1 MMPRTPVVSLC
12 RCLPE
17 RFAGAFYYRLLKGR
31 LASKLESNEAPLRYA
46 PGCRIRL
53 PRSRDF
59 MYEAIFC
66 TGGFEGRTSRIVREA
81 GGHGGLFCDVGAN
94 VGYFSLIWLTALPE
108 NQALLI
114 EADDRLAAMAEDNL
128 ALNRYGYRAQ
138 VHACAA
144 GAETGYLGFQTHG
157 NDVTGWGRLTQ
168 DLATV
173 TQVRVVTLDELLDG
187 RGAAF
192 LKIDVEGAEPLV
204 LRGAKSAL
212 ANSTLKTVV
221 FELNKPGSIALG
233 LEPKE
238 SLRILENAGF
248 RLMPLDKTKPI
259 MNWLGIRGEDSRG
272 HQ

>member
-1 MMPRTPVVSLC
+1 MTARTPLVSLC

-17 RFAGAFYYRLLKGR
+17 RLAGALYYRFLKGK
-31 LASKLESNEAPLRYA
+31 LVFKLESKEAPLRHA

-53 PRSRDF
+53 PCSRDF

-66 TGGFEGRTSRIVREA
+66 TGGFEGQTSRIVRTA
-81 GGHGGLFCDVGAN
+81 GRRGGLFCDVGAN

-108 NQALLI
+108 NQAVLI
-114 EADDRLAAMAEDNL
+114 EADDRLAAMAGDNL
-128 ALNRYGYRAQ
+128 ALNRYRHRAY

-157 NDVTGWGRLTQ
+157 NEVTGWGRLTQ

-173 TQVRVVTLDELLDG
+173 TQKVRVATLDELLDG

-204 LRGAKSAL
+204 LRGARSAL
-212 ANSTLKTVV
+212 ANPSLKTVV
-221 FELNKPGSIALG
+221 FEFNKPGSIALG
-233 LEPKE
+233 LEPEE
-238 SLRILENAGF
+238 SLSILENAGF
-248 RLMPLDKTKPI
+248 RLMPLNKTKPI
-259 MNWLGIRGEDSRG
+259 MNWLGIRGKDLEN
-272 HQ
+272 